1 MCFGNI
7 IENPNFLFFVL
18 PLKKMASTAHR
29 SRMSLGLLLKVI
41 VFVTLIKEMKGEP
54 ESFLEKRG
62 PSLFYEA
69 HLAVFVNSED
79 FILLKD
85 VKKKRAKL
93 YRSQTSSSSSNK
105 NRHTKTTT
113 KKKHPTIARE
123 RKQCLYQLVG

>member
-1 MCFGNI
+1 
-7 IENPNFLFFVL
+7 
-18 PLKKMASTAHR
+18 MASTAHR

-85 VKKKRAKL
+85 VKKKEQNCTDLRPAQAVVIKTGTQKQQQKKTPYDCQGKKTVFISACRL
-93 YRSQTSSSSSNK
+93 ESN
-105 NRHTKTTT
+105 
-113 KKKHPTIARE
+113 II
-123 RKQCLYQLVG
+123 